1 MISMRTLCCWTVAAA
16 IMILVYA
23 TKFDALAREYLA
35 SAYTIR
41 NLLVELA
48 AALLIVLGL
57 PKSIAARLRIPAVV
71 GWLAGMIALALWYAP
86 PLLIASLH
94 SGPVRILQ
102 ALSWILGGVLLYLPL
117 YSPAPEQRM
126 KPFPNGIVYLFA
138 AAVFS
143 SLLSLFIGFTRF
155 GLYAP
160 YLAPADTLHILPAL
174 QGRFGLNP
182 EMDQQTACLMMWV
195 LSCFVWLWSV
205 MAMFWRLYHTRDR
218 VVVS

>member
-1 MISMRTLCCWTVAAA
+1 MRTFCCWATAAA
-16 IMILVYA
+16 IVVLIYA
-23 TKFDALAREYLA
+23 TKFDTLAREYLA
-35 SAYTIR
+35 SAYVIR

-48 AALLIVLGL
+48 AALLFVLGL
-57 PKSIAARLRIPAVV
+57 PKGLAARLRVPIAV
-71 GWLAGMIALALWYAP
+71 GWLAGMISLAVWYAP

-94 SGPVRILQ
+94 SGPVRMVQ
-102 ALSWILGGVLLYLPL
+102 ALSWLAGGVLLYVPL
-117 YSPAPEQRM
+117 FSPAPERRI
-126 KPFPNGIVYLFA
+126 KAFPHGIAYLFS

-160 YLAPADTLHILPAL
+160 YLAPADTLHILPAQ
-174 QGRFGLNP
+174 QGRFGLSP

-205 MAMFWRLYHTRDR
+205 MAMFWRLYHTKESS
-218 VVVS
+218 VVSY